1 MSNTRVGTPPPLLV
15 DRGRGE
21 RLDGLLLRY
30 CREQRRGAGAG
41 HGMPPTGRHLNKRS
55 QHKGPLCEPRVRE
68 DEGRSAPVAGVL
80 DDLTVIV
87 QEGIEIEGAG
97 RARDTAPAPEVRLD
111 LRGGAP

>member
-1 MSNTRVGTPPPLLV
+1 
-15 DRGRGE
+15 
-21 RLDGLLLRY
+21 
-30 CREQRRGAGAG
+30 
-41 HGMPPTGRHLNKRS
+41 MPPTGRHLNKRS

-87 QEGIEIEGAG
+87 QEVEIEGAG

-111 LRGGAP
+111 FEEALHERNGIERPFRPGLHR